1 MALNKK
7 FAAIAGGVTAIGAT
21 VALTAGTFS
30 YFSDSQGTDA
40 GTVQF
45 GTLTLSPGHGNFKA
59 MNITDAT
66 PGTVVYNGTDN
77 DGEQPALCFE
87 NTGSMY
93 GVLQLKI
100 VPNGGNTKTFNDNVR
115 VAFTGYD
122 TYPES
127 TILHGAN
134 TLTQYND
141 APLANASRLA
151 PAGDDNA
158 LKCAQIVVSVDKGA
172 PNTLQGVGGGFS
184 IQAELVQMEDVNV
197 GNYPAS

>member
-1 MALNKK
+1 MAINKK

-30 YFSDSQGTDA
+30 YFSDSQSLDGN
-40 GTVQF
+40 TVQF
-45 GTLTLSPGHGNFKA
+45 GTLKLSPGHGQFKDFH
-59 MNITDAT
+59 ITDAT
-66 PGTVVYNGTDN
+66 PGTVVYNGTDL
-77 DGEQPALCFE
+77 DGDQPALCFE

-100 VPNGGNTKTFNDNVR
+100 VPDTGNIQAFNDNVR
-115 VAFTGYD
+115 VEFKGYE

-134 TLTQYND
+134 TLQQYKN
-141 APLANASRLA
+141 APLANASWVA
-151 PAGDDNA
+151 PKGDDHA
-158 LKCAQIVVSVDKGA
+158 LKCATMVVSVDKAA
-172 PNTLQGVGGGFS
+172 PNELQGVGGGFS
-184 IQAELVQMEDVNV
+184 IQASLVQKEQD

>member
-7 FAAIAGGVTAIGAT
+7 VAGAISGLTAIGAT

-30 YFSDSQGTDA
+30 YFSDSQSLKGN
-40 GTVQF
+40 TVEF
-45 GTLTLSPGHGNFKA
+45 GTLKLAPGHGNFTDFQ
-59 MNITDAT
+59 ITEAT

-77 DGEQPALCFE
+77 PGEQPALCFE

-100 VPNGGNTKTFNDNVR
+100 VPDAGNIQEFNDNVR
-115 VAFTGYD
+115 VEFKGYN

-127 TILHGAN
+127 TILKGAN
-134 TLTQYND
+134 TLQQYEN
-141 APLANASRLA
+141 APLANASWVA
-151 PAGDDNA
+151 PAGDDHA
-158 LKCAQIVVSVDKGA
+158 LKCATMIVSVDKAA
-172 PNTLQGVGGGFS
+172 PNELQGVGGGFS
-184 IQAELVQMEDVNV
+184 IEAKLVQKEQN